1 MSLFRKLNI
10 ALAIS
15 LCALPLVASGAS
27 INLNAVTFPE
37 AKTIKLDFKTARG
50 AAGIDSRAKVEYREG
65 QAKLEIQFEDM
76 KPAVLFGGDVTC
88 YVVWAVSR
96 DGSFENLGE
105 LWMTDS
111 NGKAEFSTGRKSFA
125 VLVTAEAYALVDQ
138 PSELVIMSN
147 LAAESKKAPTAAF
160 EFTGLGTAPDHKLDS
175 VADIAW
181 DSSKA
186 LDLMQADKAYELAR
200 RSQAE
205 SNAPK
210 VMHQALIALGQ
221 ARTLASRT
229 KSRLDYSRRS
239 ISLSGEAIQISLR
252 RQEAEKLK
260 QQIAERRQEMKE
272 LELRAQQAEEKSAAA
287 LSSLE
292 ETKQSLEEARQ
303 QQQMAQ
309 MSVQKTTVALG
320 LAKQQ
325 KEAIEG
331 EKQALEL
338 EKTKLEAQ
346 KQALVNQKEEILAS
360 LDGLRQERDQL
371 SKRLEGA
378 LSKVA
383 ETRDSARG
391 LIVSLPDILFDL
403 NEASLKPDTKIVIAK
418 LAGVLLMM
426 PELQLRVEGHTDSTG
441 SDAYNLEL
449 SRKRA
454 ESVSS
459 FLQAQGIDAS
469 RLQAEGYGKSRPVAD
484 NSTAEGRR
492 KNRRVE
498 VVIAREASK
507 APTEA
512 GGE

>member
-1 MSLFRKLNI
+1 MIFFRKVTI

-15 LCALPLVASGAS
+15 LCALPFVASGAS
-27 INLNAVTFPE
+27 INLNAITFPE
-37 AKTIKLDFKTARG
+37 AKTIKLNFKTARG
-50 AAGIDSRAKVEYREG
+50 AAGIDSRAKIEFREG

-181 DSSKA
+181 DSSKS
-186 LDLMQADKAYELAR
+186 LDLMQANKAYELAR

-205 SNAPK
+205 SYAPK
-210 VMHQALIALGQ
+210 VLHQALIALGQ

-239 ISLSGEAIQISLR
+239 ISLSGEAIQMSLR

-272 LELRAQQAEEKSAAA
+272 LELRAQQAEDKSAAA

-292 ETKQSLEEARQ
+292 EARQ
-303 QQQMAQ
+303 QQEMAQ
-309 MSVQKTTVALG
+309 MSVEKTKV
-320 LAKQQ
+320 
-325 KEAIEG
+325 
-331 EKQALEL
+331 ALEL
-338 EKTKLEAQ
+338 ATRQKAAVETQKEVLEQQKTELEAEKEAVLKQ
-346 KQALVNQKEEILAS
+346 KADILAS

-371 SKRLEGA
+371 SQRLEGA

-449 SRKRA
+449 SKKRA
-454 ESVSS
+454 EAVSS

-469 RLQAEGYGKSRPVAD
+469 RLQAEGYGKSQPVAD
-484 NSTAEGRR
+484 NTTAEGRR

-512 GGE
+512 GSE